1 MIRIFSFLTIITAML
16 YSSCS
21 GGRGIL
27 HKRDTV
33 SIDLDSIKAR
43 GKLIALTDFNS
54 TNYFVY
60 RGEPMGF
67 QYELLQALSAH
78 LGVGIEIITE
88 NHIDKA
94 FEKLH
99 TGKADILAMNLAVT
113 PSRKREI
120 RFTES
125 ISETRHVLVQ
135 KKPSGWK
142 KMPGEEVEKAV
153 VREPSGLKG
162 KTLHVQEYSSHA
174 SFLKS
179 LSRETG
185 IKFTVK
191 ELPFES
197 EELIQLV
204 ENGELELVVCDE
216 DVALVNSTYYPDIDV
231 KTPLGPVHGISWGV
245 RKTHSDQLLA
255 ALDEWIASFRKTNTY
270 ALLYA
275 KYFRNSRSGAIMKSD
290 YFAIATGK
298 VSPYDDI
305 IKIYS
310 DSIGWDWRLLA
321 SLICQESRFDPHVKS
336 WAGAYGL
343 MQIMPQTGKN
353 FGIDITAS
361 PGNNIYAGVKYINWL
376 HSIFDP
382 KIPDEQERI
391 RFILASYNAGPGH
404 ILDAMKLAGKYGY
417 DPVVWE
423 NNVEEWL
430 QKKSD
435 PKYYNDSI
443 VKSGFFRGKESV
455 AFVNEVLER
464 YDHYRNIVPE
474 NKYAFSSTEKTAGL
488 GR

>member
-1 MIRIFSFLTIITAML
+1 MIRHLSFLIIIALTFGTA
-16 YSSCS
+16 CS
-21 GGRGIL
+21 KKGSVL
-27 HKRDTV
+27 HKRDRV

-67 QYELLQALSAH
+67 QYELLQALAAH
-78 LGVGIEIITE
+78 LGVGIEIVTE

-94 FEKLH
+94 FDKLH
-99 TGKADILAMNLAVT
+99 TGKADILAMNLAMT
-113 PSRKREI
+113 PSRTREI
-120 RFTES
+120 RFTEP
-125 ISETRHVLVQ
+125 ISETRQVLVQ
-135 KKPSGWK
+135 RKPSGWK
-142 KMPGEEVEKAV
+142 KMPEEEVEKALL
-153 VREPSGLKG
+153 RDPSGLQG
-162 KTLHVQEYSSHA
+162 KTLHVQEHSSHVW
-174 SFLKS
+174 FLKS
-179 LSRETG
+179 MARETG

-204 ENGELELVVCDE
+204 ENGEIEMVVCDE
-216 DVALVNSTYYPDIDV
+216 DVATVNSTYYPGIDV
-231 KTPLGPVHGISWGV
+231 RTPLGPLHPVSWGV
-245 RKTHSDQLLA
+245 RKTGSDQLLA
-255 ALDEWIASFRKTNTY
+255 ALDEWISSFRKTNAY

-275 KYFRNSRSGAIMKSD
+275 KYFRNSRSGSIMKSD
-290 YFAIATGK
+290 YFALATGK

-310 DSIGWDWRLLA
+310 DTIGWDWRLLA

-343 MQIMPQTGKN
+343 MQIMPQTGRN
-353 FGIDITAS
+353 FGIDITSS
-361 PGNNIYAGVKYINWL
+361 PGNNIYAGVKYISWL

-382 KIPDEQERI
+382 RIPDEQERI

-404 ILDAMKLAGKYGY
+404 ILDAMRLAGKYGY
-417 DPVVWE
+417 NPIVWK

-443 VKSGFFRGKESV
+443 VKNGFFRGKESV

-464 YDHYRNIVPE
+464 YEHYRNLVPE
-474 NKYAFSSTEKTAGL
+474 NKYALSVSERSK
-488 GR
+488 